1 MSHSTKTKSLNKNA
15 WTQTSDTDFVLE
27 IARLQKQI
35 KLLTIKNRHWEKH
48 ATEISPSTSNYI
60 SLNTSQNNIHET
72 LKVNESKSE
81 HVQSQSAQKKYNKL
95 VNRGC
100 SCKGNCSSKLCGCTK
115 KGVLCGESCKCNSV
129 SCKNQQQ
136 KDIEQNKE
144 NLENA
149 ELARKHETE
158 SLPNDHLTTD
168 DCYKSIFDPNITMQD
183 TSSVISSCEPKQLLF
198 ASDEEEDKDEKA
210 KKKSMKNNKNMQNG
224 VTQRKSRP
232 KKNNLKVSSKY
243 IKELRCQSTEETHRR
258 SDIEI
263 EEKILR
269 SCSSNEILV
278 ETDEH
283 FKQRQKQTRQ
293 YVKNVTQGM
302 KSLRRHRKD
311 AKENTTVISVK
322 CDSKKMLLDVTNE
335 IPNSNQ
341 EQIDSDNME
350 DHDEEFDPMKPKHE
364 LPRTP
369 TSGNSSTN
377 SHSTSKASVSPPIF
391 ITNEEEEEEK
401 ELPPPA
407 ELSQPIVNWEE
418 YQSQLVPCHKC
429 KRKFHPFRIGKHQS
443 CCKKM

>member
-1 MSHSTKTKSLNKNA
+1 M
-15 WTQTSDTDFVLE
+15 
-27 IARLQKQI
+27 
-35 KLLTIKNRHWEKH
+35 
-48 ATEISPSTSNYI
+48 
-60 SLNTSQNNIHET
+60 
-72 LKVNESKSE
+72 
-81 HVQSQSAQKKYNKL
+81 
-95 VNRGC
+95 
-100 SCKGNCSSKLCGCTK
+100 
-115 KGVLCGESCKCNSV
+115 
-129 SCKNQQQ
+129 
-136 KDIEQNKE
+136 
-144 NLENA
+144 ENA

-311 AKENTTVISVK
+311 AKGMRKNNIDFNLKSEQFNYNYQIVNNYLFMKFIVIENTTVISVK

-350 DHDEEFDPMKPKHE
+350 DHDVSE
-364 LPRTP
+364 LYNKYKVLYKIHLVT
-369 TSGNSSTN
+369 
-377 SHSTSKASVSPPIF
+377 I
-391 ITNEEEEEEK
+391 IL
-401 ELPPPA
+401 ELK
-407 ELSQPIVNWEE
+407 IYFE
-418 YQSQLVPCHKC
+418 YVFTCLLLL
-429 KRKFHPFRIGKHQS
+429 
-443 CCKKM
+443 